1 MKGVINIMNTFE
13 KVKEILLENLGCSE
27 EDIKLESN
35 LIEDLGADSLDI
47 VELSLALEENFD
59 ITVADEDFEKLKTVG
74 AIVEYIER
82 D

>member
-1 MKGVINIMNTFE
+1 MDTFG

-27 EDIKLESN
+27 EDIKMDSS

-74 AIVEYIER
+74 AIIEYIER

>member
-1 MKGVINIMNTFE
+1 MSTFN

-27 EDIKLESN
+27 DEIEMDSN

-47 VELSLALEENFD
+47 VELSLVLEEDFD
-59 ITVADEDFEKLKTVG
+59 ITVEDEDFEKLQTVG

-82 D
+82 G

>member
-1 MKGVINIMNTFE
+1 MNTFE

>member
-1 MKGVINIMNTFE
+1 MDTFK
-13 KVKEILLENLGCSE
+13 KVKEVLLENLGCSE

-47 VELSLALEENFD
+47 VELSLALEEDFN
-59 ITVADEDFEKLKTVG
+59 ITVADEDFEKIQTVG

-82 D
+82 G